1 MSFIKVHDNK
11 TMEKEIYINI
21 KAIEA
26 VYPFSMHDNVVVT
39 RISTLAAD
47 QPYFHV
53 SESVDEVMQM
63 IRRSELCLM

>member
-1 MSFIKVHDNK
+1 MKLWKRKCTSTLTPSNPF
-11 TMEKEIYINI
+11 TIY
-21 KAIEA
+21 
-26 VYPFSMHDNVVVT
+26 DNVVVT